1 MDDVAGLMR
10 TAVETLD
17 ALAKAVSGD
26 DALPSEMVRLSVAV
40 SAARGELY
48 QALIAGGWT
57 APGGVLEGIAL
68 DGRLAVEGT
77 GSSYDDRAE
86 RDDLR
91 RSNGPDAAAGPAWG
105 R

>member
-26 DALPSEMVRLSVAV
+26 DALPSEMVRLSDAV

-48 QALIAGGWT
+48 QALIANGWT
-57 APGGVLEGIAL
+57 APGGVLQGIAL
-68 DGRLAVEGT
+68 DDRLAVEGT
-77 GSSYDDRAE
+77 GSSYDDRA
-86 RDDLR
+86 
-91 RSNGPDAAAGPAWG
+91 GPDHLVRSGGSDGAATPAWG